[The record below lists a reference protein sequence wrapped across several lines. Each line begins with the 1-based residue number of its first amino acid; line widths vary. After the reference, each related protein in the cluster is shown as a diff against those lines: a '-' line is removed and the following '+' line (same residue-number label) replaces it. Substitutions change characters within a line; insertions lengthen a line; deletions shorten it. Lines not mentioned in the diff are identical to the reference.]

1 MTQRISGIKYTTE
14 EMDTPVKQTVKLKFP
29 DTNIQEI
36 WDAVKIQDLRITEG
50 RGIIEEGEETK
61 IKIPENILNKIMEE
75 NSSDLKR
82 RYL

>member
-14 EMDTPVKQTVKLKFP
+14 EMDTSVKQTVKLKFP

>member
-1 MTQRISGIKYTTE
+1 
-14 EMDTPVKQTVKLKFP
+14 MDTSVKQTVKLKFP

-36 WDAVKIQDLRITEG
+36 WDAVKIQDLRITEE

-61 IKIPENILNKIMEE
+61 IKVPENILNKIMEE
-75 NSSDLKR
+75 NSSNLKR

>member
-36 WDAVKIQDLRITEG
+36 WDAVKIQDLRITKG

-61 IKIPENILNKIMEE
+61 SKVPENILNKIMEE
-75 NSSDLKR
+75 NSSNLKR